1 MARTPNGLLT
11 FAASVAALT
20 WATTPALGAAPQTVT
35 FNTPPAATLFTS
47 TDAEQQYV
55 VPAGV
60 TALHVVAIG
69 AQGGSGTGAGG
80 LGHQVTG
87 DVAVTP
93 GQTVY
98 VEVGGNGKNSGDAAP
113 DHGGFNGGG
122 NGAGGGGG
130 ASDLRTLPRATAL
143 TTTDSRLIVAAGG

>member
-35 FNTPPAATLFTS
+35 FNTPPAATVFNS

-69 AQGGSGTGAGG
+69 GQGGAGTAGG
-80 LGHQVTG
+80 GWGNIVTG
-87 DVAVTP
+87 DIPVTP

-98 VEVGGNGKNSGDAAP
+98 VEVGGNGKNTADAAP
-113 DHGGFNGGG
+113 D
-122 NGAGGGGG
+122 
-130 ASDLRTLPRATAL
+130 
-143 TTTDSRLIVAAGG
+143 